1 MPEPEVPEKL
11 SEKQNWIDRQIDQL
25 LKLLNDRLFK
35 PLDQLTIL
43 LRLFLVMALTIW
55 FGFTAVDL
63 WQSVSFNVIHR
74 PIYHVSFAVGG
85 SGGESYIL
93 GKAIKQVV
101 ENYHANIRL
110 DLLETIGS
118 VDNINRLESREADLI
133 TVQSDI
139 TPGPNAQTVAT
150 LYRDLFQLI
159 VQDKTDIQQFTDL
172 QGKRIGVQRES
183 GQFLS
188 FLEVANHFELT
199 VEDFDFVGVD
209 DDEAAVAFEA
219 DQVDAIFRVRAPG
232 NWIIQDL
239 VEYHCGRLV
248 PIDQVSA
255 MRIKHSA
262 FKAAT
267 IPKGTYRGSNPIVP
281 VKDIPTVGVYKMLY
295 ASKRANKRVVQAIAT
310 ILKEH
315 HQEISNAISRDT
327 VEVKPLVANIG
338 RPSSS
343 FGIPIHPGAIAAY
356 KQTKTNPSFVVK
368 NFDFL
373 ALLLSIV
380 VPIAS
385 WIWELRSRAEK
396 RGKSLCEGYISD
408 VIKVM
413 DDDDNDAA
421 EQTLEE
427 RQKRL
432 YQIFDRAAKK
442 LVDEDISQEA
452 FRTFNEAYKTACEK
466 IERDIEAKTQHQ
478 QSIQQHTT
486 AQYIQDLVVIHQA
499 DSLPHGDSL
508 QQMEL
513 VLHRVLDDLAC
524 DRISQESFR
533 TFIEVYNTTKESLQQ
548 NTRTGETEETGET
561 GKENVNAPQSTG
573 TIS

>member
-1 MPEPEVPEKL
+1 MSEPEA
-11 SEKQNWIDRQIDQL
+11 SAKQSWIDRQLDQL

-63 WQSVSFNVIHR
+63 WHSVSFNVIHR
-74 PIYHVSFAVGG
+74 PIYRVNFAVGS

-93 GKAIKQVV
+93 GRAIKQVV
-101 ENYHANIRL
+101 EDYYPNIRL
-110 DLLETIGS
+110 DLLETVGS
-118 VDNINRLESREADLI
+118 VDNINRLEAEEADLI

-139 TPGPNAQTVAT
+139 TPGPKAQTVAT
-150 LYRDLFQLI
+150 LYRDLFQLV
-159 VQDKTDIQQFTDL
+159 VQDQTDIEQFIDL
-172 QGKRIGVQRES
+172 KGQRIGVQRES

-188 FLEVANHFELT
+188 FLEVARHFNMT
-199 VEDFDFVGVD
+199 VEDFDFVGAD

-219 DQVDAIFRVRAPG
+219 NQVDAIFRVRAPG
-232 NWIIQDL
+232 NLIIQDL
-239 VEYHCGRLV
+239 VQYHRGRLL
-248 PIDQVSA
+248 PIEQAAA
-255 MRIKHSA
+255 MKIKHPA

-267 IPKGTYRGSNPIVP
+267 IPKGTYRGSNPVVP
-281 VKDIPTVGVYKMLY
+281 PADIPTVGVYKMLY
-295 ASKRANKRVVQAIAT
+295 ASKRANKQVVQAIAI
-310 ILKEH
+310 ILKDH
-315 HQEISNAISRDT
+315 HQEISRAISRDT

-343 FGIPIHPGAIAAY
+343 FGIPIHPGAVAAY
-356 KQTKTNPSFVVK
+356 KQQPKSSFLTK

-396 RGKSLCEGYISD
+396 RGKSLCEGYIDD

-413 DDDDNDAA
+413 DDED
-421 EQTLEE
+421 ESSQQTLED
-427 RQKRL
+427 RQKML
-432 YQIFDRAAKK
+432 YQIFDRAAKR

-466 IERDIEAKTQHQ
+466 IERDIAAKAQHRQ
-478 QSIQQHTT
+478 LIQQHTT
-486 AQYIQDLVVIHQA
+486 AQYMQDLMVIHQA
-499 DSLPHGDSL
+499 DSLSYGDSL
-508 QQMEL
+508 SQIEA
-513 VLHRVLDDLAC
+513 VLQRVLDDLAC
-524 DRISQESFR
+524 DRISQESFGV
-533 TFIEVYNTTKESLQQ
+533 FMEVYDAIKEGLKRRL
-548 NTRTGETEETGET
+548 TL
-561 GKENVNAPQSTG
+561 
-573 TIS
+573 

>member
-1 MPEPEVPEKL
+1 MSP
-11 SEKQNWIDRQIDQL
+11 RQH
-25 LKLLNDRLFK
+25 
-35 PLDQLTIL
+35 P
-43 LRLFLVMALTIW
+43 
-55 FGFTAVDL
+55 
-63 WQSVSFNVIHR
+63 
-74 PIYHVSFAVGG
+74 
-85 SGGESYIL
+85 
-93 GKAIKQVV
+93 
-101 ENYHANIRL
+101 NIRL

-118 VDNINRLESREADLI
+118 VDNINRLEAGDADLI

-159 VQDKTDIQQFTDL
+159 VQDQTDIQQFTDL
-172 QGKRIGVQRES
+172 KGRRIGVQRES

-239 VEYHCGRLV
+239 VEYHRGRLL

-255 MRIKHSA
+255 MKIKHPA
-262 FKAAT
+262 FKAAS

-281 VKDIPTVGVYKMLY
+281 IKDIPTVGVYKMLY
-295 ASKRANKRVVQAIAT
+295 ASKRANKRVVQAVAT

-315 HQEISNAISRDT
+315 HQEISNAISQDT

-356 KQTKTNPSFVVK
+356 KQTKTDPSFVAK

-396 RGKSLCEGYISD
+396 RGKSLCEGYISK
-408 VIKVM
+408 VIKVI
-413 DDDDNDAA
+413 DDDDKSIL
-421 EQTLEE
+421 EQTLED
-427 RQKRL
+427 RKKML
-432 YQIFDRAAKK
+432 YQIFDEVAQR

-452 FRTFNEAYKTACEK
+452 FRTFNEAYATACEK
-466 IERDIEAKTQHQ
+466 IERDITAKVQQQ
-478 QSIQQHTT
+478 QSDQQRITT
-486 AQYIQDLVVIHQA
+486 QRMQALMVTHQKEDLSYGE
-499 DSLPHGDSL
+499 SLHEIDEVL
-508 QQMEL
+508 QQ
-513 VLHRVLDDLAC
+513 VLDDLAC
-524 DRISQESFR
+524 DRISQESFGV
-533 TFIEVYNTTKESLQQ
+533 FMEVYGAIKEGLKRRL
-548 NTRTGETEETGET
+548 TL
-561 GKENVNAPQSTG
+561 
-573 TIS
+573 

>member
-1 MPEPEVPEKL
+1 MSEPEA
-11 SEKQNWIDRQIDQL
+11 SEKQSWIDRQLDQL

-35 PLDQLTIL
+35 PLDQLTVL
-43 LRLFLVMALTIW
+43 LRLFLVMALTVW

-63 WQSVSFNVIHR
+63 WHSVSFNVIHR
-74 PIYHVSFAVGG
+74 PIYHVNFAVGG

-101 ENYHANIRL
+101 ENNHPNIRL
-110 DLLETIGS
+110 DLLETVGS
-118 VDNINRLESREADLI
+118 VDNINRLEAGEADLI

-139 TPGPNAQTVAT
+139 PPGPDAQTVAT
-150 LYRDLFQLI
+150 LYRDLFQLV
-159 VQDKTDIQQFTDL
+159 VQDQTDIEQFTDL
-172 QGKRIGVQRES
+172 KGRQIGVQRES

-209 DDEAAVAFEA
+209 DDEAAVAFET
-219 DQVDAIFRVRAPG
+219 DRVDAIFRVRAPG

-239 VEYHCGRLV
+239 VQYHRGRLL
-248 PIDQVSA
+248 PIEQAAA
-255 MRIKHSA
+255 MKIKHPA

-267 IPKGTYRGSNPIVP
+267 IPEGTYRGSNPIVP
-281 VKDIPTVGVYKMLY
+281 PTDISTVGVYKMLY

-310 ILKEH
+310 VLKEH
-315 HQEISNAISRDT
+315 HQEISNAISQDT
-327 VEVKPLVANIG
+327 VEVKQLVANIG
-338 RPSSS
+338 RPSSN

-396 RGKSLCEGYISD
+396 RGKSLCEGYIDD
-408 VIKVM
+408 VIRVM
-413 DDDDNDAA
+413 DDDD
-421 EQTLEE
+421 ESSQQTLEE
-427 RQKRL
+427 RQKTL
-432 YQIFDRAAKK
+432 YQIFDRAAKR

-466 IERDIEAKTQHQ
+466 IERDIDAKVQHRQ
-478 QSIQQHTT
+478 LIQQHTT
-486 AQYIQDLVVIHQA
+486 AQYMQDLMVIHQA
-499 DSLPHGDSL
+499 DSLSYGDSL
-508 QQMEL
+508 HQIEE
-513 VLHRVLDDLAC
+513 VLQRVLDDLAS
-524 DRISQESFR
+524 DRISQESFGV
-533 TFIEVYNTTKESLQQ
+533 FMEVYGAIKEGLKRRL
-548 NTRTGETEETGET
+548 TL
-561 GKENVNAPQSTG
+561 
-573 TIS
+573 

>member
-1 MPEPEVPEKL
+1 MSQSEIPETQ
-11 SEKQNWIDRQIDQL
+11 SWIDRQLDQL

-35 PLDQLTIL
+35 PLEQLTIL
-43 LRLFLVMALTIW
+43 LRLLLVIALTVW
-55 FGFTAVDL
+55 FGVTAVNL
-63 WQSVSFNVIHR
+63 WHSVSFNVIHR
-74 PIYHVSFAVGG
+74 PIYHVRFAIGD
-85 SGGESYIL
+85 SRGESYIL

-101 ENYHANIRL
+101 EDYHPNIRL
-110 DLLETIGS
+110 DLLETVGS
-118 VDNINRLESREADLI
+118 VDNINRLEAREADLI

-139 TPGPNAQTVAT
+139 TPGQQARTVAT
-150 LYRDLFQLI
+150 LYRDLFQLV
-159 VQDKTDIQQFTDL
+159 VQDQSDIAQFTDL
-172 QGKRIGVQRES
+172 AGRRIGVQRES

-188 FLEVANHFELT
+188 FLELANHFDLT
-199 VEDFDFVGVD
+199 IEDFDFVGVD
-209 DDEAAVAFEA
+209 DDEAAFAFEA
-219 DQVDAIFRVRAPG
+219 DRVDAIFRVRAPG
-232 NWIIQDL
+232 NWIVQDL
-239 VEYHCGRLV
+239 VQYHRGRLL
-248 PIDQVSA
+248 PIEQVSA
-255 MRIKHSA
+255 MKIKHPA

-267 IPKGTYRGSNPIVP
+267 IPKGTYHGSVPIVP
-281 VKDIPTVGVYKMLY
+281 PGDIPTVGVYKMLY

-343 FGIPIHPGAIAAY
+343 FGIPIHPGALAAY
-356 KQTKTNPSFVVK
+356 KQQPKSSFVTK

-380 VPIAS
+380 VPIGS

-413 DDDDNDAA
+413 DDDESP

-427 RQKRL
+427 RQKKL
-432 YQIFDRAAKK
+432 YQIFDHAAKR

-466 IERDIEAKTQHQ
+466 IERDIEAKAQHRQ
-478 QSIQQHTT
+478 LIQEHTT
-486 AQYIQDLVVIHQA
+486 TQYMQDLMVINQA
-499 DSLPHGDSL
+499 ESLSYGDSL
-508 QQMEL
+508 HQIEE
-513 VLHRVLDDLAC
+513 VLQRVLDDLAS

-533 TFIEVYNTTKESLQQ
+533 VFIEVYNTIKEGLKRRL
-548 NTRTGETEETGET
+548 TL
-561 GKENVNAPQSTG
+561 
-573 TIS
+573 

>member
-1 MPEPEVPEKL
+1 MSQPEAP
-11 SEKQNWIDRQIDQL
+11 EKQNFLDRQLDQV

-35 PLDQLTIL
+35 PLDQLTVV
-43 LRLFLVMALTIW
+43 LRLFLVMALTVW

-63 WQSVSFNVIHR
+63 WHSVSFNVIHQ
-74 PIYHVSFAVGG
+74 PIYHVSFAVG
-85 SGGESYIL
+85 SSSGESYIL

-101 ENYHANIRL
+101 EDYHPNLRL
-110 DLLETIGS
+110 DLLETVGS
-118 VDNINRLESREADLI
+118 VDNINRLEAGEADLI

-139 TPGPNAQTVAT
+139 SPGSKAQAVAT
-150 LYRDLFQLI
+150 LYRDLFQLL
-159 VQDKTDIQQFTDL
+159 VQDKSSIDEFTDL
-172 QGKRIGVQRES
+172 RGRRIGVQRES

-188 FLEVANHFELT
+188 FLEIANHFDLT
-199 VEDFDFVGVD
+199 AEDFDFVGVD
-209 DDEAAVAFEA
+209 DDEAAFAFET
-219 DQVDAIFRVRAPG
+219 DRVDAIFRVRAPG
-232 NWIIQDL
+232 NWIIQDM
-239 VEYHCGRLV
+239 VQYHRGRLL
-248 PIDQVSA
+248 PIEQVSA
-255 MRIKHSA
+255 MKIKHPA

-267 IPKGTYRGSNPIVP
+267 IPEGTYHGSFPIVP
-281 VKDIPTVGVYKMLY
+281 PRDIPTVGVYKMLY
-295 ASKRANKRVVQAIAT
+295 ASKRANKQVVQAIAT
-310 ILKEH
+310 ILKDH

-356 KQTKTNPSFVVK
+356 KQNKANPSFVAK

-413 DDDDNDAA
+413 DDDDESNQ

-427 RQKRL
+427 RKQKL
-432 YQIFDRAAKK
+432 YQIFDRVAQR

-452 FRTFNEAYKTACEK
+452 FRTFNEAYTTACEK
-466 IERDIEAKTQHQ
+466 IERDITAKAQHRQ
-478 QSIQQHTT
+478 FVQQHTT
-486 AQYIQDLVVIHQA
+486 AQYMQDLMVIHQA
-499 DSLPHGDSL
+499 DSLSYGDSL
-508 QQMEL
+508 HQIEE
-513 VLHRVLDDLAC
+513 VLQRVLDDLAC
-524 DRISQESFR
+524 DRISQESFGV
-533 TFIEVYNTTKESLQQ
+533 FMEVYNAIKEGLKRRL
-548 NTRTGETEETGET
+548 TL
-561 GKENVNAPQSTG
+561 
-573 TIS
+573 

>member
-1 MPEPEVPEKL
+1 MSEPEA
-11 SEKQNWIDRQIDQL
+11 SAKQSWIDRQLDQL

-63 WQSVSFNVIHR
+63 WHSVSFNVIHR
-74 PIYHVSFAVGG
+74 PIYRVNFAVGS

-93 GKAIKQVV
+93 GRAIKQVV
-101 ENYHANIRL
+101 EDYYPNIRL
-110 DLLETIGS
+110 DLLETVGS
-118 VDNINRLESREADLI
+118 VDNINRLEAEEADLI

-139 TPGPNAQTVAT
+139 TPGPKAQTVAT
-150 LYRDLFQLI
+150 LYRDLFQLV
-159 VQDKTDIQQFTDL
+159 VQDQTDIEQFIDL
-172 QGKRIGVQRES
+172 KGQRIGVQRES

-188 FLEVANHFELT
+188 FLEVARHFNMT

-219 DQVDAIFRVRAPG
+219 NQVDAIFRVRAPG
-232 NWIIQDL
+232 NLIIQDL
-239 VEYHCGRLV
+239 VQYHRGRLL
-248 PIDQVSA
+248 PIEQAAA
-255 MRIKHSA
+255 MKIKHPA

-267 IPKGTYRGSNPIVP
+267 IPKGTYRGSNPVVP
-281 VKDIPTVGVYKMLY
+281 PADIPTVGVYKMLY
-295 ASKRANKRVVQAIAT
+295 ASKRANKQVIQAIAI
-310 ILKEH
+310 ILKDH
-315 HQEISNAISRDT
+315 HQEISRAISRDT

-343 FGIPIHPGAIAAY
+343 FGIPIHPGAVAAY
-356 KQTKTNPSFVVK
+356 KQQPKSSFLTK

-396 RGKSLCEGYISD
+396 RGKSLCEGYIDD

-413 DDDDNDAA
+413 DDED
-421 EQTLEE
+421 ESSQQTLED
-427 RQKRL
+427 RQKML
-432 YQIFDRAAKK
+432 YQIFDRAAKR

-466 IERDIEAKTQHQ
+466 IERDIAAKAQHRQ
-478 QSIQQHTT
+478 LIQQHTT
-486 AQYIQDLVVIHQA
+486 AQYMQDLMVIHQA
-499 DSLPHGDSL
+499 DSLSYGDSL
-508 QQMEL
+508 SQVEAMLQ
-513 VLHRVLDDLAC
+513 RVLDDLAC
-524 DRISQESFR
+524 DRISQESFGV
-533 TFIEVYNTTKESLQQ
+533 FMEVYDAIKEGLKRRL
-548 NTRTGETEETGET
+548 TL
-561 GKENVNAPQSTG
+561 
-573 TIS
+573 

>member
-1 MPEPEVPEKL
+1 MSQPETP
-11 SEKQNWIDRQIDQL
+11 EKQNWIDRQLDQL

-43 LRLFLVMALTIW
+43 LRLFLVMALTVW

-63 WQSVSFNVIHR
+63 WHSVSFNVTHR
-74 PIYHVSFAVGG
+74 PIYHVNFAVGG

-101 ENYHANIRL
+101 ENYHPNIRL
-110 DLLETIGS
+110 DLLETVGS
-118 VDNINRLESREADLI
+118 VDNINRLDAGEAELI

-139 TPGPNAQTVAT
+139 TPGPKAQAVAT
-150 LYRDLFQLI
+150 LYRDLFQLL
-159 VQDKTDIQQFTDL
+159 VQDKSSIDEFTDL
-172 QGKRIGVQRES
+172 RGQRIGVQRES

-188 FLEVANHFELT
+188 FLEVANHFDLT
-199 VEDFDFVGVD
+199 AEDFDFVGVD
-209 DDEAAVAFEA
+209 DDEAAFAFET
-219 DQVDAIFRVRAPG
+219 DRVDAIFRVRAPG
-232 NWIIQDL
+232 NWIIQDM
-239 VEYHCGRLV
+239 VQYHRGRLL
-248 PIDQVSA
+248 PIEQVSA
-255 MRIKHSA
+255 MKIKHPA

-267 IPKGTYRGSNPIVP
+267 IPKGTYHGSFPIVP
-281 VKDIPTVGVYKMLY
+281 PKDIPTVGVYKMLY
-295 ASKRANKRVVQAIAT
+295 ASKQTNKRVVQAIAT
-310 ILKEH
+310 ILKDH

-343 FGIPIHPGAIAAY
+343 FGIPIHPGAVAAY
-356 KQTKTNPSFVVK
+356 KQTKTNPSFVAR

-396 RGKSLCEGYISD
+396 RGKSLCEGYIND

-413 DDDDNDAA
+413 DDDDDAA
-421 EQTLEE
+421 PEQTLEE
-427 RQKRL
+427 RQSML
-432 YQIFDRAAKK
+432 YQIFDRAAKR

-466 IERDIEAKTQHQ
+466 IERDIEAKAQHH
-478 QSIQQHTT
+478 QSIQQHLT

-499 DSLPHGDSL
+499 DTLSHQDSS
-508 QQMEL
+508 QQMER
-513 VLHRVLDDLAC
+513 VLQRVLDDLAC

-548 NTRTGETEETGET
+548 NGREGLEELDATGEI
-561 GKENVNAPQSTG
+561 KNISLQSTKI
-573 TIS
+573 IS

>member
-1 MPEPEVPEKL
+1 M
-11 SEKQNWIDRQIDQL
+11 

-35 PLDQLTIL
+35 PLDQLTVL
-43 LRLFLVMALTIW
+43 LRLLLVMALTIW
-55 FGFTAVDL
+55 FGYTTVNL
-63 WQSVSFNVIHR
+63 WYSVSFNIIHR
-74 PIYHVSFAVGG
+74 PIYHVNFAVG
-85 SGGESYIL
+85 SSRGESYIL
-93 GKAIKQVV
+93 GRAIKQVI
-101 ENYHANIRL
+101 EDYYPNIRL
-110 DLLETIGS
+110 DLLETVGS
-118 VDNINRLESREADLI
+118 VDNINRLESGEADLI

-139 TPGPNAQTVAT
+139 PPGPDAQTVAT
-150 LYRDLFQLI
+150 LYRDLFQLV
-159 VQDKTDIQQFTDL
+159 VQDQTDIEQFTDL
-172 QGKRIGVQRES
+172 KGHRIGVQRES

-209 DDEAAVAFEA
+209 DDEAAIAFET
-219 DQVDAIFRVRAPG
+219 DRVDAIFRVRAPG

-239 VEYHCGRLV
+239 VQYHRGRLL
-248 PIDQVSA
+248 PIEQAAA
-255 MRIKHSA
+255 MKIKHPA

-267 IPKGTYRGSNPIVP
+267 IPEGTYRGSHPIVP
-281 VKDIPTVGVYKMLY
+281 PTDISTVGVYKMLY

-315 HQEISNAISRDT
+315 HQEISNAISQDT
-327 VEVKPLVANIG
+327 VEVKQLVTNIG
-338 RPSSS
+338 RPSSN

-356 KQTKTNPSFVVK
+356 KQTKTDPSFVVK

-396 RGKSLCEGYISD
+396 RGKSLCEGYIDD

-413 DDDDNDAA
+413 DDDD
-421 EQTLEE
+421 ESSKQTLED
-427 RQKRL
+427 RQKKL
-432 YQIFDRAAKK
+432 YQIFDRAAKR

-466 IERDIEAKTQHQ
+466 IERDIEAEAQRQ
-478 QSIQQHTT
+478 QIIQQHTT

-499 DSLPHGDSL
+499 DSLPHEDSL

-513 VLHRVLDDLAC
+513 VLQRVLDDLAC

-533 TFIEVYNTTKESLQQ
+533 TFIEVYNTTKESLGQCG
-548 NTRTGETEETGET
+548 RRGGGEAEP
-561 GKENVNAPQSTG
+561 NLSQSTEI
-573 TIS
+573 IS

>member
-1 MPEPEVPEKL
+1 MSKPET
-11 SEKQNWIDRQIDQL
+11 SEKHNFIDRQLDRL
-25 LKLLNDRLFK
+25 LKLLNERLFK

-43 LRLFLVMALTIW
+43 LRLFLVMALSVW
-55 FGFTAVDL
+55 FGFTAVNL
-63 WQSVSFNVIHR
+63 WHSISFNLIHR
-74 PIYHVSFAVGG
+74 PVYHVSFAVGD
-85 SGGESYIL
+85 SRGESYIL

-101 ENYHANIRL
+101 ETYYPNIRL
-110 DLLETIGS
+110 DLLETVGS
-118 VDNINRLESREADLI
+118 VDNINRLEAGEADLI

-139 TPGPNAQTVAT
+139 NPGANAQAVAS

-159 VQDKTDIQQFTDL
+159 VQDQTDIEQFTDL
-172 QGKRIGVQRES
+172 AGQRIGVQRES

-188 FLEVANHFELT
+188 FLEVANHFDLT

-219 DQVDAIFRVRAPG
+219 QQVDAIFRVRAPG
-232 NWIIQDL
+232 NWIVQDL
-239 VEYHCGRLV
+239 VQYHRGRLL
-248 PIDQVSA
+248 PIEQVSA
-255 MRIKHSA
+255 MRIKHPA

-267 IPKGTYRGSNPIVP
+267 IPQGTYHGSVPIVP
-281 VKDIPTVGVYKMLY
+281 PRDIPTVGVYKMLY
-295 ASKRANKRVVQAIAT
+295 ASKHANRRVVQAIAT

-327 VEVKPLVANIG
+327 VEVKQLVANIG

-356 KQTKTNPSFVVK
+356 KQQPKSSFVTK

-413 DDDDNDAA
+413 DD
-421 EQTLEE
+421 ESPEHTLEE
-427 RQKRL
+427 RQKKL
-432 YQIFDRAAKK
+432 YQIFDRAAKR

-466 IERDIEAKTQHQ
+466 IERDIKAQADHQ

-486 AQYIQDLVVIHQA
+486 AQYIQDVVVIHQA
-499 DSLPHGDSL
+499 NSLPHQESL
-508 QQMEL
+508 QQMEE
-513 VLHRVLDDLAC
+513 VLQRVLDDLAC

-533 TFIEVYNTTKESLQQ
+533 TFMDVYNTTKKSLQE
-548 NTRTGETEETGET
+548 NNHRGEAGIDFPATTGESTASSPLSTE
-561 GKENVNAPQSTG
+561 S
-573 TIS
+573 SL

>member
-1 MPEPEVPEKL
+1 MSQSETPETH
-11 SEKQNWIDRQIDQL
+11 NFIDRQLDQL

-43 LRLFLVMALTIW
+43 LRLALVIALTVW
-55 FGFTAVDL
+55 FGFTAVGL
-63 WQSVSFNVIHR
+63 WQAVSFNIIHR
-74 PIYHVSFAVGG
+74 PVYHVNFAVGG

-101 ENYHANIRL
+101 EAHHPNIRL
-110 DLLETIGS
+110 DLLETVGS
-118 VDNINRLESREADLI
+118 VDNINRLEAGEAQLI

-139 TPGPNAQTVAT
+139 APGPRAQAVAS

-159 VQDKTDIQQFTDL
+159 VQEKTNIQQFTDL
-172 QGKRIGVQRES
+172 KGQRIGVQRES

-188 FLEVANHFELT
+188 FLEVANHFDLT

-209 DDEAAVAFEA
+209 DDEAADAFQE
-219 DQVDAIFRVRAPG
+219 DRVDAIFRVRAPG
-232 NWIIQDL
+232 NWIIEDL
-239 VEYHCGRLV
+239 VQHHGGRLV
-248 PIDQVSA
+248 PIEQSQA
-255 MRIKHSA
+255 MKIQHPA
-262 FKAAT
+262 FKGAT
-267 IPKGTYRGSNPIVP
+267 IPKGTYRGSNPTVP
-281 VKDIPTVGVYKMLY
+281 PRDISTVGVYKMLY
-295 ASKRANKRVVQAIAT
+295 ASKRTNKRVVQEIAI
-310 ILKEH
+310 ILKDY
-315 HQEISNAISRDT
+315 HQEISNAISMDT

-356 KQTKTNPSFVVK
+356 KQTKTNPSFVAR

-413 DDDDNDAA
+413 DDDESS

-466 IERDIEAKTQHQ
+466 IERDIEAK
-478 QSIQQHTT
+478 
-486 AQYIQDLVVIHQA
+486 A
-499 DSLPHGDSL
+499 
-508 QQMEL
+508 
-513 VLHRVLDDLAC
+513 
-524 DRISQESFR
+524 
-533 TFIEVYNTTKESLQQ
+533 
-548 NTRTGETEETGET
+548 
-561 GKENVNAPQSTG
+561 
-573 TIS
+573 

>member
-25 LKLLNDRLFK
+25 LKLLNKWLFK

-43 LRLFLVMALTIW
+43 LRLFLVMALTVW

-101 ENYHANIRL
+101 ENYHPNIRL

-118 VDNINRLESREADLI
+118 VDNINRLESGEADLI

-199 VEDFDFVGVD
+199 VEDFDFVGAD
-209 DDEAAVAFEA
+209 DDEAAIAFET
-219 DQVDAIFRVRAPG
+219 DRVDAIFRVRAPG

-239 VEYHCGRLV
+239 VEYHRGRLV

-255 MRIKHSA
+255 MRIKHPA
-262 FKAAT
+262 FKGAT

-281 VKDIPTVGVYKMLY
+281 PKDISTVGVYKMLY

-315 HQEISNAISRDT
+315 HQEISNAISQDT

-343 FGIPIHPGAIAAY
+343 FGIPIHPGAVAAY
-356 KQTKTNPSFVVK
+356 KQAKTSPSFVIK

-396 RGKSLCEGYISD
+396 RGKTLCEGYISQ

-413 DDDDNDAA
+413 DDDDESNL
-421 EQTLEE
+421 EQTLDDRKKE
-427 RQKRL
+427 L
-432 YQIFDRAAKK
+432 YQIFDEVAQH

-452 FRTFNEAYKTACEK
+452 FRTFNEAYATACEK
-466 IERDIEAKTQHQ
+466 VERDITAKAQDQRSEQQRITTQRMQALMVTHQ
-478 QSIQQHTT
+478 KE
-486 AQYIQDLVVIHQA
+486 DLSYGE
-499 DSLPHGDSL
+499 SLHEIDEVL
-508 QQMEL
+508 QQ
-513 VLHRVLDDLAC
+513 VLEDLAC
-524 DRISQESFR
+524 DRISQESFGV
-533 TFIEVYNTTKESLQQ
+533 FMEVYGAIKEGLKRRL
-548 NTRTGETEETGET
+548 TL
-561 GKENVNAPQSTG
+561 
-573 TIS
+573 

>member
-1 MPEPEVPEKL
+1 MAGQNSHNRPNVQQVILMSQPEA
-11 SEKQNWIDRQIDQL
+11 SEKQNFLDRQLDQL

-43 LRLFLVMALTIW
+43 LRLFLVMALTVW
-55 FGFTAVDL
+55 FGFTTVDL
-63 WQSVSFNVIHR
+63 WHSVSFNVIHR
-74 PIYHVSFAVGG
+74 PIYHVNFAVGG

-101 ENYHANIRL
+101 EDYHPNIRL
-110 DLLETIGS
+110 DLLETVGS
-118 VDNINRLESREADLI
+118 VDNINRLESGEADLI

-150 LYRDLFQLI
+150 LYRDLFQLV
-159 VQDKTDIQQFTDL
+159 VQDQTDIEQFTDL
-172 QGKRIGVQRES
+172 KGQRIGVQRES

-188 FLEVANHFELT
+188 FLEVARHFSMT

-219 DQVDAIFRVRAPG
+219 NQVDAIFRVRAPG

-239 VEYHCGRLV
+239 VQYHRGRLL
-248 PIDQVSA
+248 PIEQAAA
-255 MRIKHSA
+255 MKIKHPA

-267 IPKGTYRGSNPIVP
+267 IPTGTYRGSNPTVP
-281 VKDIPTVGVYKMLY
+281 PADIPTVGVYKMLY
-295 ASKRANKRVVQAIAT
+295 ASKRANKQVVQAIA
-310 ILKEH
+310 ILLKDH
-315 HQEISNAISRDT
+315 HQEISSAISRDT

-343 FGIPIHPGAIAAY
+343 FGIPIHPGAVAAY
-356 KQTKTNPSFVVK
+356 KQQPKSSFITK

-396 RGKSLCEGYISD
+396 RGKSLCEGYIDD

-413 DDDDNDAA
+413 DDDD
-421 EQTLEE
+421 ESSQQPLEE

-432 YQIFDRAAKK
+432 YQIFDRAAKR

-466 IERDIEAKTQHQ
+466 IERDIDAKAQHRQ
-478 QSIQQHTT
+478 LIQQHTT
-486 AQYIQDLVVIHQA
+486 AQYMQDLMVIHQA
-499 DSLPHGDSL
+499 DSLSYGDSL
-508 QQMEL
+508 GQIEE
-513 VLHRVLDDLAC
+513 VLQRVLDDLAC
-524 DRISQESFR
+524 DRISQESFGV
-533 TFIEVYNTTKESLQQ
+533 FMEVYDAIKEGLKRRL
-548 NTRTGETEETGET
+548 TL
-561 GKENVNAPQSTG
+561 
-573 TIS
+573 

>member
-1 MPEPEVPEKL
+1 MTEPET
-11 SEKQNWIDRQIDQL
+11 SEQHNFIDRQLDRL
-25 LKLLNDRLFK
+25 LKLLNERLFK

-43 LRLFLVMALTIW
+43 LRLFLVIALSVW
-55 FGFTAVDL
+55 FGFTAVNL
-63 WQSVSFNVIHR
+63 WHSVSFNIIHR
-74 PIYHVSFAVGG
+74 PIYHVTFSIGD
-85 SGGESYIL
+85 SRGESYIL

-101 ENYHANIRL
+101 EAYHPNIRL
-110 DLLETIGS
+110 DLLETVGS
-118 VDNINRLESREADLI
+118 VDNINRLEHGEADLI
-133 TVQSDI
+133 AVQSDI
-139 TPGPNAQTVAT
+139 APGAHAQTVAS
-150 LYRDLFQLI
+150 LYRDLFQLV
-159 VQDKTDIQQFTDL
+159 VQDQTDIEQFSDL
-172 QGKRIGVQRES
+172 AGRRIGVQRES

-188 FLEVANHFELT
+188 FLEVANHFDLK
-199 VEDFDFVGVD
+199 VDDFDFVGVD

-219 DQVDAIFRVRAPG
+219 ERVDAIFRVRAPG
-232 NWIIQDL
+232 NWIVQDL
-239 VEYHCGRLV
+239 VQYHRGRLL
-248 PIDQVSA
+248 PIEQVSA
-255 MRIKHSA
+255 MRIKHPA

-267 IPKGTYRGSNPIVP
+267 IPQGTYHGSVPIVP
-281 VKDIPTVGVYKMLY
+281 PRDIPTVGVYKMLY
-295 ASKRANKRVVQAIAT
+295 ASKRTNRRVVQAIAT

-327 VEVKPLVANIG
+327 VEVKQLVANIG

-343 FGIPIHPGAIAAY
+343 FGIPIHPGAVAAY
-356 KQTKTNPSFVVK
+356 KQQPKSSFVTK

-408 VIKVM
+408 VLKVM
-413 DDDDNDAA
+413 DDDDEAP

-427 RQKRL
+427 RQKKL
-432 YQIFDRAAKK
+432 YLIFDRAAKR

-466 IERDIEAKTQHQ
+466 IERDIKAEAEHQ

-486 AQYIQDLVVIHQA
+486 AQYIQDVVVIHQA
-499 DSLPHGDSL
+499 ESLPHQDSL
-508 QQMEL
+508 QQMEE
-513 VLHRVLDDLAC
+513 VLQRVLDDLAC

-533 TFIEVYNTTKESLQQ
+533 TFMDVHNTTKKSLQE
-548 NTRTGETEETGET
+548 NSHRGETDSDDPAQIEESAV
-561 GKENVNAPQSTG
+561 NVS
-573 TIS
+573 

>member
-1 MPEPEVPEKL
+1 MSQPEIP
-11 SEKQNWIDRQIDQL
+11 EKQNWIDRQLDQL

-35 PLDQLTIL
+35 PLDQLTVL
-43 LRLFLVMALTIW
+43 LRLFLVMALTVW

-74 PIYHVSFAVGG
+74 PIYHVTFAVGG

-93 GKAIKQVV
+93 GKAVKQVV
-101 ENYHANIRL
+101 ENYYPNIRL
-110 DLLETIGS
+110 DLLETVGS
-118 VDNINRLESREADLI
+118 VDNSNRLEAGDADLI

-139 TPGPNAQTVAT
+139 TPGPKAQAVAT
-150 LYRDLFQLI
+150 LYRDLFQLV
-159 VQDKTDIQQFTDL
+159 VQDQTDIQQFTDL
-172 QGKRIGVQRES
+172 KGRRIGVQRES

-199 VEDFDFVGVD
+199 VEDFDFIGVD
-209 DDEAAVAFEA
+209 DDEATVAFET
-219 DQVDAIFRVRAPG
+219 DRVDAIFRVRAPG

-239 VEYHCGRLV
+239 VEYHRGRLI
-248 PIDQVSA
+248 PIEQASA
-255 MRIKHSA
+255 MKIKHPA

-281 VKDIPTVGVYKMLY
+281 SKDISTVGVYKMLY
-295 ASKRANKRVVQAIAT
+295 ASKRANKRVIQAIAT

-327 VEVKPLVANIG
+327 VEVKPLVANISK
-338 RPSSS
+338 PSSN
-343 FGIPIHPGAIAAY
+343 FGIPIHPGAVAAY
-356 KQTKTNPSFVVK
+356 KQQPKVTFVTK

-408 VIKVM
+408 VVKLM
-413 DDDDNDAA
+413 DDDDDMSSNK
-421 EQTLEE
+421 TLEE
-427 RQKRL
+427 RQKML
-432 YQIFDRAAKK
+432 YQIFDRAAKR

-452 FRTFNEAYKTACEK
+452 FRTFNEAYTTACEK
-466 IERDIEAKTQHQ
+466 IERDIEAKAQHRQ
-478 QSIQQHTT
+478 LMQQHTT
-486 AQYIQDLVVIHQA
+486 AQYMQDLMVIHQA
-499 DSLPHGDSL
+499 DSLSYRDSL
-508 QQMEL
+508 FQIEE
-513 VLHRVLDDLAC
+513 VLQRVLDDLAS
-524 DRISQESFR
+524 DRISQESFGV
-533 TFIEVYNTTKESLQQ
+533 FIEVYNTIKEGLK
-548 NTRTGETEETGET
+548 RRL
-561 GKENVNAPQSTG
+561 PR
-573 TIS
+573 

>member
-1 MPEPEVPEKL
+1 MSEPEA
-11 SEKQNWIDRQIDQL
+11 SAKQSWIDRQLDQL

-43 LRLFLVMALTIW
+43 LRLFLVMALTVW

-63 WQSVSFNVIHR
+63 WHSVSFNVIHR
-74 PIYHVSFAVGG
+74 PIYHVNFAVGD

-93 GKAIKQVV
+93 GRAIKQVV
-101 ENYHANIRL
+101 EDYYPNIRL
-110 DLLETIGS
+110 DLLETVGS
-118 VDNINRLESREADLI
+118 VDNINRLEAGEADLI

-139 TPGPNAQTVAT
+139 TPGPKAQTVAT
-150 LYRDLFQLI
+150 LYRDLFQLV
-159 VQDKTDIQQFTDL
+159 VQDQTDIKQFTDL
-172 QGKRIGVQRES
+172 KGQRIGVQRES

-188 FLEVANHFELT
+188 FLEVARHFSMT

-232 NWIIQDL
+232 NLIIQDM
-239 VEYHCGRLV
+239 VQFHRGRLL
-248 PIDQVSA
+248 PIEQAAA
-255 MRIKHSA
+255 MKIKHPA

-267 IPKGTYRGSNPIVP
+267 IPKGTYRGSNPVVP
-281 VKDIPTVGVYKMLY
+281 PADIPTVGVYKMLY
-295 ASKRANKRVVQAIAT
+295 ASKRANKQVVQAIAI
-310 ILKEH
+310 ILKDH
-315 HQEISNAISRDT
+315 HQEISSAISRDT

-343 FGIPIHPGAIAAY
+343 FGIPIHPGAVAAY
-356 KQTKTNPSFVVK
+356 KQQPKSSFLTK

-396 RGKSLCEGYISD
+396 RGKSLCEGYIDD

-413 DDDDNDAA
+413 DDDD
-421 EQTLEE
+421 ESSQQTLEE
-427 RQKRL
+427 RQKKL
-432 YQIFDRAAKK
+432 YQIFDHAAKR

-466 IERDIEAKTQHQ
+466 IERDIEAKAQHRQ
-478 QSIQQHTT
+478 LIQQHTT
-486 AQYIQDLVVIHQA
+486 AQYMQDLMVIHQA
-499 DSLPHGDSL
+499 DSLSYGDSL
-508 QQMEL
+508 YQIEE
-513 VLHRVLDDLAC
+513 VLQRVLDDLAC
-524 DRISQESFR
+524 DRISQESFGV
-533 TFIEVYNTTKESLQQ
+533 FMEVYNAIKEGLKRRL
-548 NTRTGETEETGET
+548 TL
-561 GKENVNAPQSTG
+561 
-573 TIS
+573 

>member
-1 MPEPEVPEKL
+1 MSESEAP
-11 SEKQNWIDRQIDQL
+11 SEKQTWIDRQLDQL

-43 LRLFLVMALTIW
+43 LRLFLVMALTVW
-55 FGFTAVDL
+55 FGFTTVDL

-101 ENYHANIRL
+101 ETYHPNIRL

-118 VDNINRLESREADLI
+118 VDNINRLEAGDADLI

-139 TPGPNAQTVAT
+139 TPGPKAQTVAT

-159 VQDKTDIQQFTDL
+159 VQDQTDIQQFTDL
-172 QGKRIGVQRES
+172 KGQRIGVQRES

-239 VEYHCGRLV
+239 VEYHRGRLV

-255 MRIKHSA
+255 MKIKHPA

-281 VKDIPTVGVYKMLY
+281 LKDIPTVGVYKMLY
-295 ASKRANKRVVQAIAT
+295 ASKQANKRVVQAVAA

-343 FGIPIHPGAIAAY
+343 FGVPIHPGAIAVY

-396 RGKSLCEGYISD
+396 RGKSLCEGYISK
-408 VIKVM
+408 VIKVI
-413 DDDDNDAA
+413 DDDDESNL
-421 EQTLEE
+421 EQTLKD
-427 RQKRL
+427 RKKTL
-432 YQIFDRAAKK
+432 YQIFDEVAQR

-452 FRTFNEAYKTACEK
+452 FRTFNEAYTTACEK
-466 IERDIEAKTQHQ
+466 IERDITAKAQQQ
-478 QSIQQHTT
+478 QSDQQRITT
-486 AQYIQDLVVIHQA
+486 QRMQALMVIHQKENLSYGE
-499 DSLPHGDSL
+499 SLHEIDEVL
-508 QQMEL
+508 QQ
-513 VLHRVLDDLAC
+513 VLEDLAY
-524 DRISQESFR
+524 DRISQESFGV
-533 TFIEVYNTTKESLQQ
+533 FMEVYGAIKEGLKRRL
-548 NTRTGETEETGET
+548 TL
-561 GKENVNAPQSTG
+561 
-573 TIS
+573 